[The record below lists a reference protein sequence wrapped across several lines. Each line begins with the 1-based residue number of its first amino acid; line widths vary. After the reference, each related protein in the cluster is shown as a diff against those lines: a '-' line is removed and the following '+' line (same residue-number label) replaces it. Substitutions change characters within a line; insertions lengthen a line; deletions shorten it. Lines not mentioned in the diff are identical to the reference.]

1 MRHARWILFTL
12 VLATLIGTV
21 PANAASRKN
30 KANTKTNVI
39 TVNAEK
45 GPLPELLNEE
55 ELDKLAT
62 LQFGQSEIY
71 PLSAISPDDTSLLV
85 VEGETI
91 GFKNIM
97 DGVTSP
103 LDPASFQRFVPL
115 GFDPSISGW
124 IDDSTLAVIGLDL
137 ATYAATEGAQG
148 MALVLIDR
156 NTGAVG
162 GLPITLAENVFV
174 VGLSPNGRRVL
185 LATAYGLE
193 ESDPFFKTQVR
204 TENKLKR
211 EPRLPA
217 AFQQRIASAQNSG
230 PNIARRFYELNEDRS
245 ALEVS
250 TVKID
255 MGVYDVLENR
265 YFYLKTLAANTS
277 FVNFNWSRDAGL
289 VSLTFTGIYDQ
300 DNEPR
305 PIFDGALISEQ
316 VYRDATGTLPPAE
329 NPFLQNTFIE
339 SFDIA
344 AGSSKVLHAA
354 ASDGKIVVGLGW
366 SPDNNLLLA
375 QAYHPARLA
384 GRKYPSYIPQ
394 FAERVS
400 FNFYDR
406 DFKRISNFAPPQLA
420 GPYAVTAQFVSPDE
434 VLFAGING
442 TEFHPYYYNR
452 ISGEF
457 RDIAVPA
464 GSYYNI
470 QSTNHSHHLVFLH
483 SSYTSPTDMYR
494 LQWDGKALYRL
505 SWVNE
510 NLREFSQT
518 RQDPVSFKLKNGQ
531 TRTGVLIQPAGAPF
545 PPKNT
550 KVVVWQEGGPGGPMN
565 NTWQTLVEAP
575 YALLPN
581 FGFALLV
588 TPVAGRE
595 GYGPAVLN
603 SLAERG
609 NFGQIDIDEQAEI
622 VNQMISRGWTS
633 KGKIGIT
640 GCSYG
645 GYFTWQSIIRH
656 PTLYSAANP
665 QCALVDLVTE
675 WKRGYDA
682 VLPFLEGTTPFESPE
697 EYRKDS
703 PSYNAAK
710 VKTPV
715 LTFHGTEDFL
725 PVTLNENLHLQLVN
739 QGTPARMI
747 KFQGAGHGIVS
758 SAEYEFYGAQEQIQW
773 FRTYLK

>member
-1 MRHARWILFTL
+1 MRHARWLLLTL
-12 VLATLIGTV
+12 VLATLIGAA
-21 PANAASRKN
+21 PAEAAKRK
-30 KANTKTNVI
+30 KADTKTNVI
-39 TVNAEK
+39 TVNDEK
-45 GPLPELLNEE
+45 GPLPTLLNEE
-55 ELDKLAT
+55 DLGKLAI
-62 LQFGQSEIY
+62 LQGGQEQIF
-71 PLSAISPDDTSLLV
+71 PLSAISPDDTAMLV
-85 VEGETI
+85 VEGETL
-91 GFKNIM
+91 GFKNIL
-97 DGVTSP
+97 DGTTSP
-103 LDPASFQRFVPL
+103 LDPASFERFVPL
-115 GFDPSISGW
+115 GFDPSITGW
-124 IDDSTLAVIGLDL
+124 IDENTLGVIGLDL
-137 ATYAATEGAQG
+137 AIYAETNGAQG

-156 NTGAVG
+156 TSGAVD

-185 LATAYGLE
+185 LMTAYGLE
-193 ESDPFFKTQVR
+193 DAAPFYKTQVR
-204 TENKLKR
+204 AESKLSTQ
-211 EPRLPA
+211 PRLPA
-217 AFQQRIASAQNSG
+217 AFQQRISAAQTSG
-230 PNIARRFYELNEDRS
+230 PNVARRFYQLNKDRS

-250 TVKID
+250 TVQID
-255 MGVYDVLENR
+255 VGAYDVLESR
-265 YFYLKTLAANTS
+265 YYYLKTLAANTS

-289 VSLTFTGIYDQ
+289 VALTFTGIYDQ
-300 DNEPR
+300 DKEPR
-305 PIFDGALISEQ
+305 PSLDGALISEQ
-316 VYRDATGTLPPAE
+316 IYRDATGTLPPAE

-339 SFDIA
+339 SFDIN

-354 ASDGKIVVGLGW
+354 ASDGKIVIGAGW
-366 SPDNNLLLA
+366 SPDNSVLLG
-375 QAYHPARLA
+375 QVYHPARLA
-384 GRKYPSYIPQ
+384 GRKYPTYIPQ

-400 FNFYDR
+400 YSFYDR
-406 DFKRISNFAPPQLA
+406 DFKRLSNFAPPQLA
-420 GPYAVTAQFVSPDE
+420 GPYAVAAQFVSPDE
-434 VLFAGING
+434 VLFTGIVG
-442 TEFHPYYYNR
+442 TEYHPYYYNR

-464 GSYYNI
+464 GSYYGV
-470 QSTNHSHHLVFLH
+470 QSTNQSHHLVFVH
-483 SSYTSPTDMYR
+483 SSFTSPPDLYR

-510 NLREFSQT
+510 DLREFSKT

-565 NTWQTLVEAP
+565 NTWQALVEAP

-603 SLAERG
+603 SLSERT

-622 VNQMISRGWTS
+622 VNQMIAKGWTS

-645 GYFTWQSIIRH
+645 GYFTWQSIIRY

-665 QCALVDLVTE
+665 QCSLIDLVTE
-675 WKRGYDA
+675 WKRGYDVA
-682 VLPFLEGTTPFESPE
+682 LPFLEGATPYAAPD

-710 VKTPV
+710 IKTPV
-715 LTFHGTEDFL
+715 LSFHGTEDFL
-725 PVTLNENLHLQLVN
+725 PVTLNENLHLMLVE

-747 KFQGAGHGIVS
+747 KYAGAGHGIVS
-758 SAEYEFYGAQEQIQW
+758 SADYEFYGAQEQIQW

>member
-1 MRHARWILFTL
+1 MRHARWILLTL
-12 VLATLIGTV
+12 VLATLIGAV
-21 PANAASRKN
+21 PASAASRK

-39 TVNAEK
+39 TVNEDK

-55 ELDKLAT
+55 ELGKLAT
-62 LQFGQSEIY
+62 LQFGQEEIF

-91 GFKNIM
+91 GFKNIL

-103 LDPASFQRFVPL
+103 LDPASFGRYIPL

-124 IDDSTLAVIGLDL
+124 IDANTLAVLGLDL
-137 ATYAATEGAQG
+137 ATYDATGGAQG

-156 NTGAVG
+156 TSGAVA

-185 LATAYGLE
+185 LATAYGGE
-193 ESDPFFKTQVR
+193 DAAPFHRTQVR
-204 TENKLKR
+204 ADHKFKAER
-211 EPRLPA
+211 RLPA
-217 AFQQRIASAQNSG
+217 AFQQRIVSAQNSG
-230 PNIARRFYELNEDRS
+230 PNVARRFYQLNKERS

-250 TVKID
+250 TVQID
-255 MGVYDVLENR
+255 VGAYDVLENR
-265 YFYLKTLAANTS
+265 YFYLKTLAANTA
-277 FVNFNWSRDAGL
+277 FVNYNWSRDGGL
-289 VSLTFTGIYDQ
+289 VSLTFTGLHDE
-300 DNEPR
+300 DMEDR
-305 PIFDGALISEQ
+305 PTFDGALISEQ
-316 VYRDATGTLPPAE
+316 IYRDATGTLPPAE

-339 SFDIA
+339 SFDIN

-354 ASDGKIVVGLGW
+354 ASDGKIVIGIGY
-366 SPDNNLLLA
+366 SPDNSILLG
-375 QAYHPARLA
+375 QAFHPSRLA
-384 GRKYPSYIPQ
+384 GRKYPTYILQ

-406 DFKRISNFAPPQLA
+406 DFKRIGNFAPAQLS
-420 GPYAVTAQFVSPDE
+420 GPYAVNAQFVSPDE
-434 VLFAGING
+434 VLFTGLSG
-442 TEFHPYYYNR
+442 TEYHPYYYNR

-464 GSYYNI
+464 GSYSAI
-470 QSTNHSHHLVFLH
+470 QATNHSHHLVFVH
-483 SSYTSPTDMYR
+483 SSYTSPPDMYR

-510 NLREFSQT
+510 DLREFSQT

-565 NTWQTLVEAP
+565 NNWQTLVEAP
-575 YALLPN
+575 FALLPN
-581 FGFALLV
+581 FGFAVLV
-588 TPVAGRE
+588 TPLAGRE
-595 GYGPAVLN
+595 GYNSSVLN
-603 SLAERG
+603 SLAERN

-622 VNQMISRGWTS
+622 VNQMIARGWTS

-645 GYFTWQSIIRH
+645 GYFTWQSIIRY

-665 QCALVDLVTE
+665 QCALIDLVTE
-675 WKRGYDA
+675 WKRGYDVA
-682 VLPFLEGTTPFESPE
+682 LPYLEGRTPYEAPD

-715 LTFHGTEDFL
+715 LTFHGTDDFL
-725 PVTLNENLHLQLVN
+725 PVTLNENLHLMLVN
-739 QGTPARMI
+739 QGTTARMI

-773 FRTYLK
+773 FRTHLK